1 MLGLSKLRYKATP
14 GQINYA
20 QRKKVVRHHPDKKL
34 QADKGA
40 HAANDDAFFKCIQ
53 KAHDTLIDPAKRRAF
68 DSVDPAVSDEY
79 PEGAAAAA
87 GGDAAAFV
95 ELWRPIFE
103 RESRFSNKAPVPS
116 IGTAESDKASV
127 ETFYDFWFTFD
138 SWRSFEYNDKEG
150 AEGGDSRDEKRYAEK
165 KKCVPLGV
173 FAQADAAQQGGAR
186 EAEEAR
192 LGPRPHARRDGH
204 EQRPAHSPVQG
215 RGPREARGQAQAGQ
229 AVAATA
235 QGRGRGQEEGRRV
248 DADIRRR

>member
-1 MLGLSKLRYKATP
+1 VLGLSKLRYKATP

-95 ELWRPIFE
+95 ELWRPSFE

-138 SWRSFEYNDKEG
+138 SWRSFEYNDK
-150 AEGGDSRDEKRYAEK
+150 
-165 KKCVPLGV
+165 
-173 FAQADAAQQGGAR
+173 
-186 EAEEAR
+186 
-192 LGPRPHARRDGH
+192 
-204 EQRPAHSPVQG
+204 
-215 RGPREARGQAQAGQ
+215 
-229 AVAATA
+229 
-235 QGRGRGQEEGRRV
+235 
-248 DADIRRR
+248 

>member
-53 KAHDTLIDPAKRRAF
+53 KAHDTLIDPVKRRAY
-68 DSVDPAVSDEY
+68 DSVDEAVSDDY
-79 PEGAAAAA
+79 PKGDEAGA

-95 ELWRPIFE
+95 ELWRPVFE
-103 RESRFSNKAPVPS
+103 REARFSNKSPVPT
-116 IGTAESDKASV
+116 IGTAEADKASV

-165 KKCVPLGV
+165 KNKAEREKQKKL
-173 FAQADAAQQGGAR
+173 DSAR
-186 EAEEAR
+186 VRALVETAMAND
-192 LGPRPHARRDGH
+192 PR
-204 EQRPAHSPVQG
+204 
-215 RGPREARGQAQAGQ
+215 
-229 AVAATA
+229 
-235 QGRGRGQEEGRRV
+235 
-248 DADIRRR
+248 IRRFKAEDRAKRDAKKRTAKPSPAPLKAAAEAKKKAGASQLTSDAH